1 MWGWVWGCDGLVG
14 FKSGACGGI
23 FHDMGKLNPTL
34 IKALTE
40 PGRYSDGEGLL
51 LQISS
56 SGGKSW
62 VMRVQV
68 NGRRRDIGLGE
79 LRHVSLREA
88 RLEAAAIKKLA
99 RSGVDPLEERRKVE
113 IVIPTFEQA
122 AKRAHAEMIK
132 GWKNGKHTKQW
143 IKTLELY
150 AYPKLGKLKVDK
162 IEGPIIRDVL
172 AEIWL
177 KIPETARRVR
187 QRIGA
192 VLDWSYANGF
202 RTSEAPIRSIS
213 KGLPRQPKKTGHF
226 AALPHAEVPAFM
238 KHLRARGISSSRLA
252 LEALL
257 LTAVRSGE
265 VRGARWSELD
275 DELTLWTIP
284 AERMKAGFEHAV
296 PLSPQAADVFR
307 QARTLRINGC
317 DLIFP
322 GATAGSTLS
331 DMALLELLRG
341 MDLPATVHGFRS
353 SFRDWV
359 AEETDVPRE
368 IAEAALAH
376 TLENKVEAAYRRTD
390 FLAKRRNLM
399 KAWADFCVPPAKSP
413 SGRSAERKNAVG
425 GRARDVAATPH
436 RPRRT
441 VVRQTVQGS

>member
-1 MWGWVWGCDGLVG
+1 
-14 FKSGACGGI
+14 
-23 FHDMGKLNPTL
+23 MGKLTPAL
-34 IKALTE
+34 IKELTE

-51 LQISS
+51 LQISP

-62 VMRVQV
+62 LMRVQV

-79 LRHVSLREA
+79 LRHVSLRDA

-99 RSGVDPLEERRKVE
+99 KTGVDPLDERRKVE

-122 AKRAHAEMIK
+122 AKRAHAEMMR

-150 AYPKLGKLKVDK
+150 AYPKLGKLKVDS
-162 IEGPIIRDVL
+162 IEAPLIRDVL

-177 KIPETARRVR
+177 EIPETARRVR
-187 QRIGA
+187 QRIGT

-202 RTSEAPIRSIS
+202 RTSEAPMRSIS

-226 AALPHAEVPAFM
+226 AALPHAEVPGFM
-238 KHLRARGISSSRLA
+238 KRLRARGISSSRLA
-252 LEALL
+252 LEVLV

-275 DELTLWTIP
+275 DDLTLWTIP

-296 PLSPQAADVFR
+296 PLSPQAADVFQ
-307 QARTLRINGC
+307 QARALRIKDC

-322 GATAGSTLS
+322 GATSGSTLS

-341 MDLPATVHGFRS
+341 MELSATVHGFRS

-390 FLAKRRNLM
+390 FLAKRRDLM
-399 KAWADFCVPPAKSP
+399 KVWADFCAPPARSRP
-413 SGRSAERKNAVG
+413 QRSAEQTNAVG
-425 GRARDVAATPH
+425 GRARDVAASPR

-441 VVRQTVQGS
+441 VVRQIVRGS

>member
-1 MWGWVWGCDGLVG
+1 
-14 FKSGACGGI
+14 
-23 FHDMGKLNPTL
+23 MGKLTPAL
-34 IKALTE
+34 IKELSE

-51 LQISS
+51 LQISP

-62 VMRVQV
+62 LMRVQV

-79 LRHVSLREA
+79 LRHVSLRDA

-99 RSGVDPLEERRKVE
+99 KSGVDPLDERRKVE
-113 IVIPTFEQA
+113 IIIPTFEQA

-150 AYPKLGKLKVDK
+150 AYPKLGKLKVNQ
-162 IEGPIIRDVL
+162 IEGPLIRDVL

-177 KIPETARRVR
+177 DIPETARRVR
-187 QRIGA
+187 QRIGT

-202 RTSEAPIRSIS
+202 RTSEAPMRSIS
-213 KGLPRQPKKTGHF
+213 KGLPRQPRKSGHF

-238 KHLRARGISSSRLA
+238 KRLSARGISSSRLA
-252 LEALL
+252 LEALI

-265 VRGARWSELD
+265 IRGARWPELN

-284 AERMKAGFEHAV
+284 AERMKAGVEHVV
-296 PLSPQAADVFR
+296 PLSLQAADVFR
-307 QARTLRINGC
+307 QARALRIKGC

-322 GATAGSTLS
+322 GATSGSSLS
-331 DMALLELLRG
+331 DMALLELVRG

-353 SFRDWV
+353 SFRDWA
-359 AEETDVPRE
+359 AEETDTPRE

-390 FLAKRRNLM
+390 FLAKRRDLM
-399 KAWADFCVPPAKSP
+399 TAWADFCVPSAKS
-413 SGRSAERKNAVG
+413 RSRRSVERTNVVA
-425 GRARDVAATPH
+425 GRARDVATAPR

-441 VVRQTVQGS
+441 AARRTVQGS

>member
-1 MWGWVWGCDGLVG
+1 
-14 FKSGACGGI
+14 
-23 FHDMGKLNPTL
+23 MGKLTPTL
-34 IKALTE
+34 IKELTE

-51 LQISS
+51 LQISP

-62 VMRVQV
+62 LMRVQV

-79 LRHVSLREA
+79 LRHVSLRDA

-99 RSGVDPLEERRKVE
+99 KSGIDPLEERRKVE

-122 AKRAHAEMIK
+122 AKLAHAEMIK

-150 AYPKLGKLKVDK
+150 AYPKLGKLKVDQ

-177 KIPETARRVR
+177 DIPETARRVR
-187 QRIGA
+187 QRIGT

-202 RTSEAPIRSIS
+202 RASEAPMRSIS
-213 KGLPRQPKKTGHF
+213 KGLPRQPRKSGHF

-238 KHLRARGISSSRLA
+238 KRLRARGISSSRLA
-252 LEALL
+252 LEALI

-265 VRGARWSELD
+265 VRGAKWPELD
-275 DELTLWTIP
+275 DDLTLWTIP
-284 AERMKAGFEHAV
+284 AERMKAGTEHTV
-296 PLSPQAADVFR
+296 PLSRQAADVFR
-307 QARTLRINGC
+307 QAQALRIKGC

-322 GATAGSTLS
+322 GATSGSALS
-331 DMALLELLRG
+331 DMALLELVRG
-341 MDLPATVHGFRS
+341 MELPATVHGFRS

-390 FLAKRRNLM
+390 FLAKRRELM
-399 KAWADFCVPPAKSP
+399 KAWGDFCIPPA
-413 SGRSAERKNAVG
+413 RSRSRRPAERMNVG
-425 GRARDVAATPH
+425 ADRARDVAATPGQ
-436 RPRRT
+436 PRRT
-441 VVRQTVQGS
+441 AAR

>member
-1 MWGWVWGCDGLVG
+1 
-14 FKSGACGGI
+14 
-23 FHDMGKLNPTL
+23 MGKLTPAL
-34 IKALTE
+34 IKDLTE

-51 LQISS
+51 LQISP

-62 VMRVQV
+62 LMRVQV

-79 LRHVSLREA
+79 LRHVSLRDA

-99 RSGVDPLEERRKVE
+99 KSGIDPLEERRKVE

-122 AKRAHAEMIK
+122 AKRAHAEMVK

-150 AYPKLGKLKVDK
+150 AYPKLGKLRVDQ

-177 KIPETARRVR
+177 DIPETARRVR
-187 QRIGA
+187 QRIGT

-202 RTSEAPIRSIS
+202 RTSEAPMRSIS
-213 KGLPRQPKKTGHF
+213 KGLPRQPRKTGHF
-226 AALPHAEVPAFM
+226 AALPHAEVSAFV
-238 KHLRARGISSSRLA
+238 KRLRARGLSSSRLA
-252 LEALL
+252 LEALI

-275 DELTLWTIP
+275 DDLTLWTIP
-284 AERMKAGFEHAV
+284 AEHMKAGAEHAV
-296 PLSPQAADVFR
+296 PLSAQAAGVFR
-307 QARTLRINGC
+307 QAQALRIKGC

-322 GATAGSTLS
+322 GATSGSALS
-331 DMALLELLRG
+331 DMALLELVRG

-353 SFRDWV
+353 SFRDWA

-390 FLAKRRNLM
+390 FLAKRRDLM
-399 KAWADFCVPPAKSP
+399 KAWADFCLPPVKT
-413 SGRSAERKNAVG
+413 RSRLQAERKNASAV
-425 GRARDVAATPH
+425 RASEVAAP
-436 RPRRT
+436 PRQPRGT
-441 VVRQTVQGS
+441 VVRQIVQGS